1 MPVKSIEHTFYFKIK
16 MVLDKIAAV
25 LALILLSIPMLVIA
39 IIIKRDSKGPVFF
52 RQERIGFQQKPFMM
66 FKFRTMY
73 EGSENQEREIYER
86 SNSDFVQT
94 EDDKRITKVGRIFR
108 SHSIDEIPQ
117 VFNILLGHMSFI
129 GPRPLIRLEFE
140 HMNEVQLKRY
150 KALPGLSGLAQI
162 NGRSSL
168 NADQK
173 TMYDL
178 DYIDNFSLWQ
188 DIAIVFKTFPAVFK
202 KKNAI

>member
-1 MPVKSIEHTFYFKIK
+1 MAETKIEGTVYFRIK
-16 MVLDKIAAV
+16 MILDKILAV
-25 LALILLSIPMLVIA
+25 IMLAIFCVPLLIIALL
-39 IIIKRDSKGPVFF
+39 IKLDSKGPAFF
-52 RQERIGFQQKPFMM
+52 RQERMGYKQKPFLM

-73 EGSENQEREIYER
+73 DGAILEEKEIYER

-94 EDDKRITKVGRIFR
+94 EDDKRITRIGRSLR

-117 VFNILLGHMSFI
+117 LLNILIGDMSFI
-129 GPRPLIRLEFE
+129 GPRPLIRLEYE
-140 HMNEVQLKRY
+140 RMSELQLRRY
-150 KALPGLSGLAQI
+150 KALPGISGLAQI

-178 DYIDNFSLWQ
+178 DYIDNFSIKQ
-188 DIAIVFKTFPAVFK
+188 DIIIAFKTIPAVFK
-202 KKNAI
+202 KKNAL